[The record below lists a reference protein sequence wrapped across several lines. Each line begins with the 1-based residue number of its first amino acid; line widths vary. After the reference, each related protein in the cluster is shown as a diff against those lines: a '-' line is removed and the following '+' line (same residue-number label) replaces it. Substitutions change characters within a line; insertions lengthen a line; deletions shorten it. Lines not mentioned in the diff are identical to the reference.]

1 MNTIRK
7 ISYSKLS
14 AHSGFTLVEVMV
26 TVVILGVIATI
37 ATPSISNQ
45 LANQRVKST
54 TTTLMNVLREAR
66 SESNINRMPVTVS
79 YINNSQSYNVI
90 NVEVPYSGPLLS
102 FSLMRTIDWM
112 GFFMNSALA
121 LDTPPKNPDNNG
133 GGTTG
138 GGTTGGGTTGGGTTG
153 GGTTGGGTTGGGTT
167 GGGTTGGGTTGGGTT
182 GGGTTGGGTT
192 GGGTTGGGTTGG
204 GTTGGGT
211 TGGGT
216 TGGGTTGGGT
226 TGGGTTGGGTTGG
239 GTTGGGTTGGGTTGG
254 GTTGGG
260 TTGGGTTGGGTTG
273 GGTNSNLVIIAT
285 YKYDLR
291 TTINSSANRITFKPN
306 KNVDAAVTYTICD
319 TNKSVSPRQVSVSI
333 NGLISSKLGGSCS

>member
-192 GGGTTGGGTTGG
+192 GGGTTGGGT
-204 GTTGGGT
+204 
-211 TGGGT
+211 
-216 TGGGTTGGGT
+216 
-226 TGGGTTGGGTTGG
+226 
-239 GTTGGGTTGGGTTGG
+239 
-254 GTTGGG
+254 
-260 TTGGGTTGGGTTG
+260 
-273 GGTNSNLVIIAT
+273 NSNLVIIAT

>member
-138 GGTTGGGTTGGGTTG
+138 GGTTGGGTTGGGTTD
-153 GGTTGGGTTGGGTT
+153 GGTTD
-167 GGGTTGGGTTGGGTT
+167 
-182 GGGTTGGGTT
+182 
-192 GGGTTGGGTTGG
+192 
-204 GTTGGGT
+204 
-211 TGGGT
+211 
-216 TGGGTTGGGT
+216 
-226 TGGGTTGGGTTGG
+226 
-239 GTTGGGTTGGGTTGG
+239 
-254 GTTGGG
+254 
-260 TTGGGTTGGGTTG
+260 GGTTG

>member
-138 GGTTGGGTTGGGTTG
+138 GGTTGGGTTGGGT
-153 GGTTGGGTTGGGTT
+153 
-167 GGGTTGGGTTGGGTT
+167 
-182 GGGTTGGGTT
+182 
-192 GGGTTGGGTTGG
+192 
-204 GTTGGGT
+204 
-211 TGGGT
+211 
-216 TGGGTTGGGT
+216 
-226 TGGGTTGGGTTGG
+226 
-239 GTTGGGTTGGGTTGG
+239 
-254 GTTGGG
+254 
-260 TTGGGTTGGGTTG
+260 
-273 GGTNSNLVIIAT
+273 NSNLVIIAT